1 MAGFID
7 ELLAGVSVK
16 DVVKQTT
23 VVEEA
28 PAEPQE
34 TPQNAPTGNGGEIS
48 HSIYGEQFMKR
59 YGR

>member
-7 ELLAGVSVK
+7 ELLAGVSVE

-34 TPQNAPTGNGGEIS
+34 TPQNAPNGNGGEIS